1 LRTKTGVASAAVVP
15 PQPVFYLMTESL
27 GGAGAPLLGSKSLTG
42 PFQPPSIILTWSG
55 FSGLFLFRLP
65 QPLCFF
71 FFGAGGGGECGGGG
85 EEKRFFFFLERFLEG
100 HICSSR
106 CKLPEGRYGVD
117 LNLR

>member
-1 LRTKTGVASAAVVP
+1 MVRILWLVLVSTTPASV
-15 PQPVFYLMTESL
+15 
-27 GGAGAPLLGSKSLTG
+27 
-42 PFQPPSIILTWSG
+42 
-55 FSGLFLFRLP
+55 
-65 QPLCFF
+65 FF
-71 FFGAGGGGECGGGG
+71 FFGAGGGGEGGGGG